1 MMQNVVLFLDD
12 EQMLLDSIKR
22 TLYKEP
28 YEVKTCNNGDDA
40 LIIVKEFRPS
50 VIVTDMNM
58 PGMNGIEF
66 LEKAQQ
72 YCQDSIYMVLSAYSD
87 IDNIMKAVNEK
98 HIWRYITKPWYK
110 EDLKL
115 ALQNAVE
122 MYNNRQ
128 ENKELLSKLEKQN
141 IKLTEIN
148 DILEKKVME
157 RTIQLKEKND
167 ILQLL
172 IENDEIDSI
181 LERICKSISN
191 KLYDSPVIIHVPFLN
206 KTYPDMTIYEPDKII
221 AISNECMIEKREIE
235 NESGLCIP
243 LIKNDNV
250 LGTMFIAHNSKT
262 DNTILKEIK
271 ENFYST
277 TVLCLMQAWSLQRID
292 NMLSDI

>member
-1 MMQNVVLFLDD
+1 MQNVVLFLDD

-28 YEVKTCNNGDDA
+28 YEVKISNNGNDA
-40 LIIVKEFRPS
+40 LKIVKEIHPS
-50 VIVTDMNM
+50 VIVTDMNL
-58 PGMNGIEF
+58 PDMNGIEF
-66 LEKAQQ
+66 LDKAQL
-72 YCQDSIYMVLSAYSD
+72 YCRDSIYMVLSAYSD

-115 ALQNAVE
+115 ALQNAIE

-141 IKLTEIN
+141 IKLTEMN

-172 IENDEIDSI
+172 IENDDIDSI

-191 KLYDSPVIIHVPFLN
+191 KLDNSPVFIHVPFLN
-206 KTYPDMTIYEPDKII
+206 KIYPEMTLNEYDKII
-221 AISNECMIEKREIE
+221 FISNKCMTEKREIKY
-235 NESGLCIP
+235 ESGLCIP

-250 LGTMFIAHNSKT
+250 LGTMFISYNPKT
-262 DNTILKEIK
+262 NITILNEIK
-271 ENFYST
+271 DNFYST
-277 TVLCLMQAWSLQRID
+277 AVLCLMQAWSLQKID